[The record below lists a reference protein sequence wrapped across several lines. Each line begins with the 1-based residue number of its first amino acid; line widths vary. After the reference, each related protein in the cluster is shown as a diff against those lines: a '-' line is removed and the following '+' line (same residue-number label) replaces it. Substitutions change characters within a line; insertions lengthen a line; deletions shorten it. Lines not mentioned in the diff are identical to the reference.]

1 MEAIQQLVFGPR
13 TREDSTTAWHV
24 GLPDGKPLDVEFP
37 SAHLMVKGGKL
48 YVLTK
53 SNSKYMRKLFI
64 TLENK
69 LQDILMPKVKVKDEE
84 ALRAMLKMY
93 IIDDNGDVIFRFNVA
108 NIEQFEPAGDSALEP
123 DVNYSLK
130 LTIDAVNVTKAK
142 VYVYW
147 NIAAA
152 TKLPQFDTDDETTDE
167 DARVELVRDD
177 PEPDTDDIGG
187 IRHGIEIAI
196 ESEAESLVT
205 LQKGM
210 QKLEEIIQSI
220 KEFYRSESATF
231 TLENLNHVNACL
243 EKFRETR
250 QKLASGM

>member
-1 MEAIQQLVFGPR
+1 MESIQHLEFGPR
-13 TREDSTTAWHV
+13 MKEDIMTAWHV
-24 GLPDGKPLDVEFP
+24 GLPDGQALDIEFP

-69 LQDILMPKVKVKDEE
+69 LQEILMPKVKVKDEE

-93 IIDDNGDVIFRFNVA
+93 IIDDNGDVIFRFNA
-108 NIEQFEPAGDSALEP
+108 QNLADYELEP
-123 DVNYSLK
+123 DVNYRLR
-130 LTIDAVNVTKAK
+130 LTIEAVNVTKAK
-142 VYVYW
+142 VYVFW
-147 NIAAA
+147 TIAAA
-152 TKLPQFDTDDETTDE
+152 TKLPQFDTDNESSDE
-167 DARVELVRDD
+167 DGKVELVRDE
-177 PEPDTDDIGG
+177 PEPDSDEIGG
-187 IRHGIEIAI
+187 IRHSIELAI
-196 ESEAESLVT
+196 ETEAESLVQ

-220 KEFYRSESATF
+220 REFYKSESESF

-250 QKLASGM
+250 QRLAQ